1 MNETQIYSV
10 IMFFTGVALTHA
22 VFYFD
27 RKQKEKNFYI
37 LMSACIL
44 QVLDSVHSIHMA
56 SIEFMKQQTKTAE
69 EIPRDEYLLREG
81 QKVSVFMDLYVLLLI
96 KAVPQ
101 KGQKYINYKSW
112 PEAKVLIEKLRG
124 FVKDEQDKR

>member
-1 MNETQIYSV
+1 MNETQIYSAV
-10 IMFFTGVALTHA
+10 MFFAGVVLTHA
-22 VFYFD
+22 VFYYD

-44 QVLDSVHSIHMA
+44 QVLDCIHSIHMA
-56 SIEFMKQQTKTAE
+56 TIQFITEQTKTTE
-69 EIPRDEYLLREG
+69 ETDRDEYLLREG

-96 KAVPQ
+96 KAVPLE
-101 KGQKYINYKSW
+101 GRKYINYKSW

-124 FVKDEQDKR
+124 FRKDEQSKR